1 MVLIFGK
8 ENCPYTRKATEDYA
22 VRDIDF
28 QYIDVRASRD
38 DMDRMLG
45 YTNGVRRVPVIVDDG
60 KVIIGFGGT

>member
-8 ENCPYTRKATEDYA
+8 DNCPYTRKATEDYA
-22 VRDIDF
+22 GRDIDF

-45 YTNGVRRVPVIVDDG
+45 YTKGVRRVPVIVDAG

>member
-8 ENCPYTRKATEDYA
+8 DNCPYTRKATEDYA
-22 VRDIDF
+22 GRDIDF

-45 YTNGVRRVPVIVDDG
+45 YTKGVRRVPVIVEKG